1 MMIRY
6 ENECCSCATPAYPC
20 LGSSCPNR
28 NVAHYYCDCCGN
40 EEMLYHYDNLEICEE
55 CLLKQFE
62 VVEGS
67 DW

>member
-1 MMIRY
+1 MQRI
-6 ENECCSCATPAYPC
+6 EDECVGCTDMGLRCM
-20 LGSSCPNR
+20 GSNCPNR
-28 NVAHYYCDCCGN
+28 DVVKYYCDYCGS
-40 EEMLYHYDNLEICEE
+40 EEKLYHYDNLEICEE